1 MFGIGYFRCNRHII
15 TRYFSNGIVINIIVQ
30 KLRALKLELLNGLR
44 S

>member
-1 MFGIGYFRCNRHII
+1 MFGVGHVRCNRHII
-15 TRYFSNGIVINIIVQ
+15 MRYLSNGIVINIIVQ